1 MWKRCAAVISKEKR
15 SYLITVEIDEIVE
28 IVFLWYLID
37 VLAFPYHYVMI
48 GFLTLYFC
56 CVCSLYGYCT
66 VSTDTQADEE

>member
-37 VLAFPYHYVMI
+37 VLAFPYHYVMMDFSPFI
-48 GFLTLYFC
+48 FVVF
-56 CVCSLYGYCT
+56 VPFM
-66 VSTDTQADEE
+66 VIVP